1 MKKIAILFTAVM
13 CSLITLNA
21 DAQLLMPQ
29 SSSSQTLI
37 QEFGMG
43 KVSVKYSRPNIKG
56 RSISADLA
64 PYGEVWRTGAN
75 DATVITFTDAVTLEG
90 NPVSAGEYALF
101 TIPGKDE
108 WTIILNKESKQWGA
122 YSYKQTED
130 VLRFKVKTA
139 KLKDKVETFTITFND
154 VTTSTARLDLIWGK
168 IRVPVNITTDSDSKV
183 MAGIDEAMKGE
194 KKPYYPAAIY
204 YFENGKDLNKALEWI
219 SMAEASDQKAPW
231 FKYQKA
237 RIQLKMGDKVGAA
250 QTAKAGIEAAKAM
263 NNAEY
268 IRLNGKILADAGGR

>member
-1 MKKIAILFTAVM
+1 MKKISFLFTAVL

-21 DAQLLMPQ
+21 DAQLRMPQ
-29 SSSSQTLI
+29 ASSSQTII

-56 RSISADLA
+56 RNISADLA

-75 DATVITFTDAVTLEG
+75 DATVITFTDAVSLEG
-90 NPVSAGEYALF
+90 NAVAPGEYALF

-108 WTIILNKESKQWGA
+108 WTIILNKETKQWGS
-122 YSYKQTED
+122 YSYKQSED
-130 VLRFKVKTA
+130 VLRFRVKTA
-139 KLKDKVETFTITFND
+139 KLKEKAETFTIAFSD
-154 VTTSTARLDLIWGK
+154 VMSSTARLDLLWDK
-168 IRVPVNITTDSDSKV
+168 IRVSVNMTTDVDSKV
-183 MAGIDEAMKGE
+183 MAGIDEAMKGD
-194 KKPYYPAAIY
+194 KKPYYPAAVY
-204 YFENGKDLNKALEWI
+204 YFENGKDLDKALEWI

-237 RIQLKMGDKVGAA
+237 RIQLKMGDKAGAA
-250 QTAKAGIEAAKAM
+250 QTARAGIEAAKAM

-268 IRLNGKILADAGGR
+268 IRLNGKILANAGGR

>member
-1 MKKIAILFTAVM
+1 MKKISFLFTAVL

-21 DAQLLMPQ
+21 DAQLRMPQ
-29 SSSSQTLI
+29 ASSSQTII

-56 RSISADLA
+56 RNISADLA

-75 DATVITFTDAVTLEG
+75 DATVITFTDAVSLEG
-90 NPVSAGEYALF
+90 NAVAPGEYALF

-108 WTIILNKESKQWGA
+108 WTIILNKETKQWGS
-122 YSYKQTED
+122 YSYKQSED
-130 VLRFKVKTA
+130 VLRFRVKTA
-139 KLKDKVETFTITFND
+139 KLKEKAETFTIAFSD
-154 VTTSTARLDLIWGK
+154 VMSSTARLDLLWDK
-168 IRVPVNITTDSDSKV
+168 IRVSVNMTTDVDSKV
-183 MAGIDEAMKGE
+183 MAGIDEAMKGD
-194 KKPYYPAAIY
+194 KKPYYPAAVY

-237 RIQLKMGDKVGAA
+237 RIQLKMGDKAGAA
-250 QTAKAGIEAAKAM
+250 QTARAGIEAAKAM

>member
-237 RIQLKMGDKVGAA
+237 RIQLKMGDKAGAA

>member
-1 MKKIAILFTAVM
+1 MKKISILFTAVI

-21 DAQLLMPQ
+21 DAQLRMPQ

-37 QEFGMG
+37 QEFGLG
-43 KVSVKYSRPNIKG
+43 KVTVKYSRPNIKG

-64 PYGEVWRTGAN
+64 PFGEVWRTGAN
-75 DATVITFTDAVTLEG
+75 DATVISFTDAVTVEG
-90 NPVSAGEYALF
+90 NAIAPGEYALF

-108 WTIILNKESKQWGA
+108 WTIILNKETKQWGS
-122 YSYKQTED
+122 YSYKQSED
-130 VLRFKVKTA
+130 VLRFKVKTI
-139 KLKDKVETFTITFND
+139 KLKDKVETFTIGFND
-154 VTTSTARLDLIWGK
+154 VTTSTARLDLIWGN
-168 IRVPVNITTDSDSKV
+168 IRVPVNMTTDVDSKV

-194 KKPYYPAAIY
+194 KKPYFQAAIY
-204 YFENGKDLNKALEWI
+204 YFENGKDLNKALEWVNI
-219 SMAEASDQKAPW
+219 AEATDQKAPW

-237 RIQLKMGDKVGAA
+237 RIQLKMGDKAGAA